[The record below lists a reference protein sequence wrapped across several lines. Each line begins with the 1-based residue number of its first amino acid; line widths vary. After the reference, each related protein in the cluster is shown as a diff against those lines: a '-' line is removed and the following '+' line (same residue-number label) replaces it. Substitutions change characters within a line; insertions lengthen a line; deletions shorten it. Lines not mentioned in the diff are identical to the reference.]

1 MRTALVLLTLVT
13 VAAFASEFTTGGADM
28 WKFNGYGIF
37 RLDVYGEEDHE
48 HDMGFSQVGD
58 LAWTPTLNDM
68 LSAKAEL
75 ALDADDNS
83 VVLTDAYLNMTPAEG
98 FDIRGG
104 QVKRMFGWGFL
115 EPTTALLFPD
125 RPLYTTYEGGLFSDY
140 GKRDIGLMLLGDFD
154 MFTLDVAYTNG
165 IVDPEETDSNKQFT
179 VHGTV
184 MPAEWITIG
193 AALGMH
199 TEDNEAEEDETVSG
213 TGIDVYGVVEYPA
226 TETIDLHF
234 TGEYLMLGDAVEEA
248 DGYEYNDE
256 TDMTVAGGATF
267 GLQGDMI
274 TAITPMIR
282 YEQISPAT
290 ALPEGVD
297 DPEDNYTAID
307 FCANF
312 HMGSHNTLQLGARNY
327 GFQEEGRDGYTD
339 IILDWVMAF

>member
-13 VAAFASEFTTGGADM
+13 VCAFAAEFTTGGADM

-37 RLDVYGEEDHE
+37 RLDVWGQEDADP
-48 HDMGFSQVGD
+48 DMGFSTCGD
-58 LAWTPTLNDM
+58 IAWTPTLNDM

-75 ALDADDNS
+75 GLDADDNS

-98 FDIRGG
+98 FAIRGG
-104 QVKRMFGWGFL
+104 QFKRMFGWGYL
-115 EPTTALLFPD
+115 EPTTAMLFPD
-125 RPLYTTYEGGLFSDY
+125 RPLYTDSGVGIFSDY

-154 MFTLDVAYTNG
+154 MFTLDAAYTNG
-165 IVDPEETDSNKQFT
+165 VVDTEETDSNKQFT

-199 TEDNEAEEDETVSG
+199 TEDSEAEEDETVSG
-213 TGIDVYGVVEYPA
+213 TGIDVYGLVEYPA

-234 TGEYLMLGDAVEEA
+234 TGEYLMLGDAIDEA
-248 DGYEYNDE
+248 DGNEYNDQ
-256 TDMTVAGGATF
+256 TVMTVAGGATF

-274 TAITPMIR
+274 TAISPMIR

-290 ALPEGVD
+290 VLPEGAD
-297 DPEDNYTAID
+297 EPEDNYGAID

-312 HMGSHNTLQLGARNY
+312 HMGSHNTAQIGIRNY
-327 GFQEEGRDGYTD
+327 SFQAEGSDGWTD
-339 IILDWVMAF
+339 IILNWVMAF

>member
-13 VAAFASEFTTGGADM
+13 VCAFAAEFTTGGADM

-37 RLDVYGEEDHE
+37 RLDVWGEETQSDVT
-48 HDMGFSQVGD
+48 DMGFSTVGD

-75 ALDADDNS
+75 GLDAGDNS

-104 QVKRMFGWGFL
+104 QFKRMFGWGYL

-125 RPLYTTYEGGLFSDY
+125 RPLFVDETLFGLY

-154 MFTLDVAYTNG
+154 MFTLDAAYTNG
-165 IVDPEETDSNKQFT
+165 VNDTEETDSNKQFT

-184 MPAEWITIG
+184 MPAEWVTIG
-193 AALGMH
+193 AALGMYAQDSE
-199 TEDNEAEEDETVSG
+199 TEEDETVSG
-213 TGIDVYGVVEYPA
+213 TGIDVYGLVEYPA
-226 TETIDLHF
+226 TETVDLHF
-234 TGEYLMLGDAVEEA
+234 TGEYLMLGAPVEDVE
-248 DGYEYNDE
+248 GVENSDE
-256 TDMTVAGGATF
+256 TVMTVAGGATF

-290 ALPEGVD
+290 QLPEGAD
-297 DPEDNYTAID
+297 DPEDNYGAID

-312 HMGSHNTLQLGARNY
+312 HMGSHNTAQLGIRNY
-327 GFQEEGRDGYTD
+327 SFQAEGVDGYTD